1 MIKFLILFIMTFSL
15 NAQAKYTSKF
25 WLYPKSMQVQIS
37 NSESKSMMMIDL
49 EYDALKMFL
58 YKYSVLRVGD
68 DKILNEINEPKDFIL
83 LTEVMGN
90 LEYVQINGS
99 KFGELDED
107 FQTYSVF
114 GSVKDQSKPDD
125 ELIKDLLSRLFSNHE
140 RFANAV
146 LIDECARYL

>member
-1 MIKFLILFIMTFSL
+1 MKYTALILLFCIQA
-15 NAQAKYTSKF
+15 NATYVSKF

-83 LTEVMGN
+83 LTEVMGS

-99 KFGELDED
+99 RFGELDEN

-125 ELIKDLLSRLFSNHE
+125 ELIKDLLYRLFLNHE